1 MQCSTMLILNIAET
15 GVATL
20 WFNDA
25 TVSGSCD
32 TGDSPFD
39 IPIFSFRWLGR

>member
-1 MQCSTMLILNIAET
+1 MLILNIAET

-25 TVSGSCD
+25 TVSDSSSCD
-32 TGDSPFD
+32 PGDSPLNFF
-39 IPIFSFRWLGR
+39 IG